1 MGVDSGPNLREQVLE
16 RVRSQI
22 VSGRVAPGTIY
33 SVPGLAAELGTS
45 TTPVREALLEL
56 SRAGLLSPLRNR
68 GFQVEHTSQQD
79 LENLFDLRVLLER
92 HALVEVA
99 TQGLADTAPLVE
111 LAEAVG
117 DAVEK
122 NDVPLYIETD
132 RKFHEALVARAKN
145 PLLTRMIMRLR
156 DHMRLYGI
164 DSAEGRKR
172 QLASVGEHFRMI
184 ELGVAGDA
192 EAIAALIEKHILEWK
207 PLFVAALTRMPSA
220 KV

>member
-1 MGVDSGPNLREQVLE
+1 MPCSG
-16 RVRSQI
+16 
-22 VSGRVAPGTIY
+22 
-33 SVPGLAAELGTS
+33 
-45 TTPVREALLEL
+45 
-56 SRAGLLSPLRNR
+56 SPI
-68 GFQVEHTSQQD
+68 
-79 LENLFDLRVLLER
+79 
-92 HALVEVA
+92 
-99 TQGLADTAPLVE
+99 
-111 LAEAVG
+111 G

-192 EAIAALIEKHILEWK
+192 EGIAALIEKHILEWK

-220 KV
+220 KM